1 MRGRLQALSAS
12 HKYVSIASYSLRVSN
27 ISLLWVKPV
36 SAEALMRNV
45 GRRVA
50 ELREAR
56 DVTQQQLADSLDVT
70 MRYVQ
75 SIEGGEQN
83 LTLRSLANLAAVL
96 RAPVAALFDP
106 PATRSKQPGRPKRR
120 SQR

>member
-1 MRGRLQALSAS
+1 MRS
-12 HKYVSIASYSLRVSN
+12 
-27 ISLLWVKPV
+27 
-36 SAEALMRNV
+36 V

-75 SIEGGEQN
+75 SVEGGEQN

-96 RAPVAALFDP
+96 RAPVAALFEVP
-106 PATRSKQPGRPKRR
+106 TTRSKQPGRPRR
-120 SQR
+120 RTQR